1 MSVAKV
7 KISEKKI
14 DVSIPCEKFCVVCES
29 RIFFSLF
36 FYIIVVDF
44 TEDQGLLVVYTPLL
58 SIEIRDINLSSYKT
72 SCWDRGPCCLCFHIN
87 CGMHFLFIN
96 LLNNSSTFFIS
107 EYHKVAGRGKGM
119 PK

>member
-1 MSVAKV
+1 M
-7 KISEKKI
+7 
-14 DVSIPCEKFCVVCES
+14 
-29 RIFFSLF
+29 
-36 FYIIVVDF
+36 DF

-107 EYHKVAGRGKGM
+107 EYHKVSGRRKGGSESDEDNKGQEVHLHLW
-119 PK
+119 PHFRSEAWGFVLGR